1 MTADAPA
8 SDHMDIIE
16 IPSPLGVLR
25 LRPEQAADHDFR
37 YQLFCDSRLPEWETA
52 PLDPAVREQLMRHQ
66 FQAQTATY
74 AARFPKAR
82 FDIIELDG
90 QPIGRIVVN
99 RPGTQLHL
107 VDHNIVPALRN
118 KGLGTAIMRA
128 LMDEARSAGIPFRLK
143 VASSTIPRCGST
155 CASAS
160 SRSPKSRP
168 TSSLN
173 GLALMRPPQAD
184 RARMHLGRRFL
195 AVMLDGRP
203 ELVCDR
209 RERVPC
215 GSNERRQAMARIS
228 RRTISKGLAASTL
241 SLLARPALA
250 QGAYPAGIGTIK
262 LVVPYPAGGATDVI
276 GRIVADRLSAM
287 WHASVIVENIAGAAA
302 NIGMDRVAKGPTDGS
317 TLFIVPP
324 QIAIN
329 QYLYAKLAFDPEKDL
344 VPIAQVASLPN
355 ILVVKKQL
363 TEIKTVKDL
372 IDYAKAN
379 PGKLN
384 YASSG
389 SGSTIHLSAELF
401 KSVTGTEMN
410 HIPYRGSAPAVNDLV
425 GGQVD
430 LMFDNATSIIGQV
443 RGNTVTTLGV
453 TSLKRSPLLPEFP
466 AVAETVPGY
475 DTASWFGIGVRA
487 GVSNEIIE
495 KIEQAAKAIAQE
507 AVVKERMAAVI
518 ADPVVSDRKTFNEFI
533 VAERQKWGSLIK
545 NLNLRVE

>member
-1 MTADAPA
+1 MKKMT
-8 SDHMDIIE
+8 
-16 IPSPLGVLR
+16 
-25 LRPEQAADHDFR
+25 
-37 YQLFCDSRLPEWETA
+37 
-52 PLDPAVREQLMRHQ
+52 
-66 FQAQTATY
+66 
-74 AARFPKAR
+74 
-82 FDIIELDG
+82 
-90 QPIGRIVVN
+90 
-99 RPGTQLHL
+99 
-107 VDHNIVPALRN
+107 
-118 KGLGTAIMRA
+118 
-128 LMDEARSAGIPFRLK
+128 
-143 VASSTIPRCGST
+143 
-155 CASAS
+155 
-160 SRSPKSRP
+160 
-168 TSSLN
+168 
-173 GLALMRPPQAD
+173 
-184 RARMHLGRRFL
+184 
-195 AVMLDGRP
+195 
-203 ELVCDR
+203 
-209 RERVPC
+209 
-215 GSNERRQAMARIS
+215 
-228 RRTISKGLAASTL
+228 RRTISKGLAASAL

-250 QGAYPAGIGTIK
+250 QGGYPAGIGTIK

-287 WHASVIVENIAGAAA
+287 WNANVIVENIAGAAA

-363 TEIKTVKDL
+363 TEVKTVKDL
-372 IDYAKAN
+372 IEYAQAN

-389 SGSTIHLSAELF
+389 NGSTIHLSAELF

-487 GVSNEIIE
+487 GASNEVID
-495 KIEQAAKAIAQE
+495 KIELAARTIAQQP
-507 AVVKERMAAVI
+507 VVKERMASVI
-518 ADPVVSDRKTFNEFI
+518 ADPVVSDRKSFNEFI
-533 VAERQKWGSLIK
+533 VTERKKWGTLIK